1 MLALPTV
8 PRVITRCLFP
18 RITRFL
24 VLIAAVQILG
34 GHWAVLQSVAW
45 AKMLVEY
52 AQSDSIRNAISKT
65 FDGEHPCSLCHTV
78 KDGRQ
83 QEEKK
88 AATITVAKLDAVL
101 APVVQMPKA
110 RVAVWSYPPWQMAE
124 NVRESAP
131 PTPPPLA

>member
-1 MLALPTV
+1 M
-8 PRVITRCLFP
+8 FQ
-18 RITRFL
+18 RIAKFF

-45 AKMLVEY
+45 AKMLVEF
-52 AQSDSIRNAISKT
+52 AQNESLPSAIAKT

-83 QEEKK
+83 QEEEK
-88 AATITVAKLDAVL
+88 ASTIAVAKLDAVL
-101 APVVQMPKA
+101 APVVRIPAA
-110 RVAVWSYPPWQMAE
+110 RVAIWAYPPWQMAA
-124 NVRESAP
+124 NVRASAP